1 MKQKKKT
8 PVLFRVT
15 DTLSLQFLLFHVWW
29 MYCQFSWGRVHP
41 RYPNMAYQLCVFVEA
56 SCWVHDISGCLQSHP
71 ISKLRL
77 EFQTKPC
84 YKAGFSE
91 RARHSYNVEIS
102 GSFLSTLFN
111 PLSDRHNCK
120 VVFTIISVTL
130 VSEGEMKKREGRCM
144 MDSNKT
150 GPQTAINSDHFFAWK
165 GCVHSTQTLCSLQNG
180 WGDILGDFPSSYL
193 NLRLKCACGN
203 QASI

>member
-1 MKQKKKT
+1 MPLSNIGSEALVTQVLMIKIMFVQLLLHETEKKP

-29 MYCQFSWGRVHP
+29 MYCQFGWGRVHP

-120 VVFTIISVTL
+120 VV
-130 VSEGEMKKREGRCM
+130 
-144 MDSNKT
+144 
-150 GPQTAINSDHFFAWK
+150 
-165 GCVHSTQTLCSLQNG
+165 
-180 WGDILGDFPSSYL
+180 
-193 NLRLKCACGN
+193 
-203 QASI
+203 